1 MDVDENPTPRSGRK
15 KKSSAL
21 SRLAAQKGKSITPHQ
36 SFNSDGGDKAPKYP
50 IDANVEIQ
58 NREERRS
65 TYEEESDE
73 GIEMAGSTYNSS
85 YGLNVKDSLKLDT
98 SHGSTLKK
106 FKHLKMDSV
115 VSDDETGEKN
125 YHPIK
130 IKGEKRFRDANSSGE
145 ELAVDTGRVKGK
157 KHPHSASDTMLTE
170 ANSSGERKVDRGD
183 YSHRETRDPCEEMA
197 RHQMDI
203 DEDLTGSRSFNVSH
217 DAPGRTK
224 IGERDQ
230 SPHIDTC
237 MELGFYGKNA
247 KKRENDKGLLRSN
260 NCKDD
265 DMDKTFTLKKGL
277 NDSYDMNNQSLAER
291 YRDSLAD
298 QEFNNV
304 KNHEKN
310 ERYDNLGDLRPG
322 PSASPPP
329 TFSRNYSGSSLQASV
344 LNSID
349 KPWSSMQRIS
359 SGGTDVMSE
368 RSYQSTSVL
377 PLVSTKDVKE
387 R

>member
-1 MDVDENPTPRSGRK
+1 MDVDDHPTPRLGRK

-36 SFNSDGGDKAPKYP
+36 SFNSDAGDKAPKYP

-58 NREERRS
+58 NREARS
-65 TYEEESDE
+65 CEEDSDE

-85 YGLNVKDSLKLDT
+85 YGLNAKEGANLKDSLRLDT
-98 SHGSTLKK
+98 SDGSTLKK

-125 YHPIK
+125 YYPIK

-157 KHPHSASDTMLTE
+157 KHPYSSSDILSTE
-170 ANSSGERKVDRGD
+170 GKYSGERKVERRD
-183 YSHRETRDPCEEMA
+183 YSGSYEVME
-197 RHQMDI
+197 RHKID
-203 DEDLTGSRSFNVSH
+203 DEDLTNSQSCNVSH
-217 DAPGRTK
+217 DVPRNTTMGKT
-224 IGERDQ
+224 DQ
-230 SPHIDTC
+230 
-237 MELGFYGKNA
+237 FYGKTA
-247 KKRENDKGLLRSN
+247 EKREIDKGLLRSSN
-260 NCKDD
+260 FRDD
-265 DMDKTFTLKKGL
+265 NMDQTFTVKKIL
-277 NDSYDMNNQSLAER
+277 SDSYDVNNQSLAER

-298 QEFNNV
+298 QESDNING
-304 KNHEKN
+304 HEKN
-310 ERYDNLGDLRPG
+310 EMYDSLGDLKPG

-329 TFSRNYSGSSLQASV
+329 PLSRNYSGSSLQASV
-344 LNSID
+344 LNSMD
-349 KPWSSMQRIS
+349 KPWSSMPRIP